1 MNAYFD
7 LPNILSYI
15 HSISP
20 RNDDCERMLKENFNV
35 LLTFSKEDV
44 LALDEREQD
53 DFKLWLT
60 GWMEGSKSRPS
71 YDCCI
76 PTKPYQFITLSSD
89 KKISSPFL
97 SAYCCPVDLQT
108 SETLLYASCGEEKA
122 KLSSLFL
129 DSFQFTEDIFFDINK
144 WEDLNNFTSPCTDII
159 IVDQYIL
166 SSPEL
171 YDSNLYKL
179 ISILASKSGD
189 NKINI
194 VIFTLKDN
202 YDKRTNIKFIPDW
215 DEIYTKIRKCCGGKS
230 RPNVTFVTA
239 SKYMLQEHDR
249 TIFTNY
255 KLFSSGD
262 TFNYFDSKGE
272 RITNGRYFHYHSAA
286 RKKNLAKMIKFIS
299 DMQKVINHVHS
310 RDKDLIIKNKKSN
323 FLTFPEVVQIG
334 CTE

>member
-35 LLTFSKEDV
+35 LFTFSKEDV
-44 LALDEREQD
+44 LALDEKDQD

-60 GWMEGSKSRPS
+60 GWTSDAKSRPT
-71 YDCCI
+71 YDSGI
-76 PTKPYQFITLSSD
+76 PAKPYQFISLKNDEKTLS
-89 KKISSPFL
+89 PFF
-97 SAYCCPVDLQT
+97 SAFCCPVDSQM
-108 SETLLYASCGEEKA
+108 SKTLLFADYGEEKN

-129 DSFQFTEDIFFDINK
+129 DSFQFTENIFDDIKK
-144 WEDLNNFTSPCTDII
+144 WEDLNNYISPCTDII

-166 SSPEL
+166 LSPDL
-171 YDSNLYKL
+171 YESNLFKL
-179 ISILASKSGD
+179 IKVLGSLCGD

-202 YDKRTNIKFIPDW
+202 YNRKNNTTFVPDW
-215 DEIYTKIRKCCGGKS
+215 DKIYTNIRKCCGGKS

-239 SKYMLQEHDR
+239 SKYMLKEHDR

-262 TFNYFDSKGE
+262 TFNYFNSCGE
-272 RITNGRYFHYHSAA
+272 RVTNGRYFHFHSAA
-286 RKKNLAKMIKFIS
+286 RKKNLSKMIRFIY
-299 DMQKVINHVHS
+299 DMQGVINHVEKTNKGLIL
-310 RDKDLIIKNKKSN
+310 KDKKSN
-323 FLTFPEVVQIG
+323 FFSFS
-334 CTE
+334 

>member
-35 LLTFSKEDV
+35 LLTFSREDV
-44 LALDEREQD
+44 LALDEEKQD
-53 DFKLWLT
+53 DFKLWLA
-60 GWMEGSKSRPS
+60 GWMEGAKSRPS

-76 PTKPYQFITLSSD
+76 PDKPYQFISLTND
-89 KKISSPFL
+89 KKPFSPFF
-97 SAYCCPVDLQT
+97 SAFCCPVDAQT
-108 SETLLYASCGEEKA
+108 GQTLLFADCGEEKS

-129 DSFQFTEDIFFDINK
+129 DSYQFTEDIFYEIDK
-144 WEDLNNFTSPCTDII
+144 WEDLNKFTSPCTDII

-171 YDSNLYKL
+171 YESNLYKL
-179 ISILASKSGD
+179 ISILGGKCGD

-194 VIFTLKDN
+194 VIFTLKEN
-202 YDKRTNIKFIPDW
+202 YDKRTKTEFIPDW
-215 DEIYTKIRKCCGGKS
+215 DGIYTKIRKCCGGRS

-239 SKYMLQEHDR
+239 SKYMLKEHDR
-249 TIFTNY
+249 SIFTNY

-262 TFNYFDSKGE
+262 TFNYFDSRGE
-272 RITNGRYFHYHSAA
+272 RITNGRYFHYHSAG
-286 RKKNLAKMIKFIS
+286 RKKNLAKIIQFIS
-299 DMQKVINHVHS
+299 DMQRVINHVHS
-310 RDKDLIIKNKKSN
+310 KNKDLIIKDKKSN
-323 FLTFPEVVQIG
+323 FLTFP
-334 CTE
+334 